1 MQLDEKI
8 VSGAV
13 HYFISLSSE
22 GKKSAGGVYLVKTVD
37 GVAVGSLLLTFE
49 SEKKWWIQSVY
60 VIESARRQGHFTS
73 LFKEAVRMA
82 T

>member
-13 HYFISLSSE
+13 HYFISLNHE
-22 GKKSAGGVYLVKTVD
+22 GKMSADGIYLVKTVD
-37 GVAVGSLLLTFE
+37 NDPVGSLLLTFE

-60 VIESARRQGHFTS
+60 VI
-73 LFKEAVRMA
+73 
-82 T
+82 